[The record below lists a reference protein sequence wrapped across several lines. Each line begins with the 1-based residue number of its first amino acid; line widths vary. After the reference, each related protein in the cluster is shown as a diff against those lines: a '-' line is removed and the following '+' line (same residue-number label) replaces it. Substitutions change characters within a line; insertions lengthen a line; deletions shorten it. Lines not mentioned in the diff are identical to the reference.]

1 MKNVIVFAL
10 GGSRYAVELRWV
22 REVVTL
28 GFVTPVP
35 TAPPSIGG
43 VANLR
48 GAVTPVIDVRGAA
61 QAEPPPSPPRPPPR
75 QDEETPL
82 RAPRKGDGA
91 VVIDVDGLVA
101 ALWISN
107 VEQVATVRVAGPGEV
122 SDARGAVIP
131 LLDAPEL
138 VQQVR
143 AQVSAARATAAE
155 EPTGDAP

>member
-35 TAPPSIGG
+35 TAPASIGG

-48 GAVTPVIDVRGAA
+48 GAVTPVLDVRGAA
-61 QAEPPPSPPRPPPR
+61 QAPPPRSPPRP
-75 QDEETPL
+75 DEEAPL

-107 VEQVATVRVAGPGEV
+107 VEQVATLREAGPGEV
-122 SDARGAVIP
+122 SDLRGAVIP

-143 AQVSAARATAAE
+143 AQVNAARATAAE
-155 EPTGDAP
+155 EPPGDAS